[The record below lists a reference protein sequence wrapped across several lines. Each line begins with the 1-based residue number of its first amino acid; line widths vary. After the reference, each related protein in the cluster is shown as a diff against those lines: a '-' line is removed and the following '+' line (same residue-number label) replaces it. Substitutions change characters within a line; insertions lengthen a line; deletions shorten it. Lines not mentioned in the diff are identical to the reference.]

1 MSDHELAHVNVN
13 EVHAESLSIWQKIID
28 HIALFAGSTIFL
40 LVNIL
45 VFMVWLA
52 TGGVGHDSY
61 PFQFLTM
68 AVSLEAI
75 ILATLLLI
83 SQNRQ
88 AAKDRLAAEADYHTN
103 LESKE
108 EIEVILTRME
118 AILNHLAA
126 QDRAIMEVEGN
137 IMKRL
142 DRQAPSKGRST

>member
-1 MSDHELAHVNVN
+1 MSEHELAHVNVN
-13 EVHAESLSIWQKIID
+13 EIHAESLSIWQKIID

-103 LESKE
+103 LAAKQ
-108 EIEVILTRME
+108 EIE
-118 AILNHLAA
+118 AILTHLDA
-126 QDRAIMEVEGN
+126 QDHTIMEMETN
-137 IMKRL
+137 IMRL
-142 DRQAPSKGRST
+142 LNRQSSSKGRTS